1 MSKGKIVYFTYQKD
15 FSESGRDRYFIY
27 DGEVFSEVSSDEVVA
42 LNCLV
47 VTHDFWLISSS
58 LFKKHGSLPSK
69 IVDVV
74 LLSKISIGAKSIDGD
89 VQPWDVSKT
98 VKPLFKVGDDFDSYM
113 DMYYRR
119 KDLVFDVYMLFSH
132 KLAEYFEQLSVL
144 ASNSGETERFYSLE
158 LPVFNMLTFSA
169 CRGIRVDNSAVRK
182 HKDNLKLDFYRQLK
196 LFAEKHKVLYELPGE
211 EGVREKLSK
220 LGYKVQDYSL
230 EFLIDFLPS
239 RDGYTDDLRSL
250 QKANKAY
257 RIFNSISYGS
267 GRLRPIVESHWTST
281 SRIYHKSPS
290 LQNIPKNYRDI
301 FIPDEGMSLCYVD
314 YDQFEVGIMAAI
326 SSDPIMKDI
335 YENRDA
341 YNDLAVQ
348 VFNDKGMRKK
358 AKVMFLS
365 YTYGMSLENIISAV
379 RELGGDQKKA
389 REYFS
394 GFSEFEVWKE
404 SVNNEFFENGKIA
417 TISANYLNRYSDLE
431 LTDKEKRTSV
441 NHVIQGTA
449 TFIFKRALLE
459 LSRIEGVQILIP
471 MHDAVLFQHTNRVDP
486 NSVVELFEGVMTKEL
501 SGKVYGKAS
510 IEAFY
515 EKRLNPRNFQ

>member
-1 MSKGKIVYFTYQKD
+1 MSKGSTVYFTYQKD
-15 FSESGRDRYFIY
+15 FSESGKDRYFIY
-27 DGEVFSEVSSDEVVA
+27 DGEAFYEVSSEEVVA
-42 LNCLV
+42 LDCFV

-74 LLSKISIGAKSIDGD
+74 LLSKITIGVKSIDGD
-89 VQPWDVSKT
+89 FQPWDVSKT
-98 VKPLFKVGDDFDSYM
+98 IRPLFKVVDDFDSYM

-132 KLAEYFEQLSVL
+132 KLAEYFEKLSVL
-144 ASNSGETERFYSLE
+144 ASDSGEMERFYSLE
-158 LPVFNMLTFSA
+158 LPVFNKLTLSA

-182 HKDNLKLDFYRQLK
+182 QKDSLKLDFYRQLK
-196 LFAEKHKVLYELPGE
+196 MFAEKHKVLYELPSKGDA
-211 EGVREKLSK
+211 REKLSK
-220 LGYKVQDYSL
+220 LGYNVQDYSL

-250 QKANKAY
+250 QKTNKAY
-257 RIFNSISYGS
+257 RVFNSISYGS
-267 GRLRPIVESHWTST
+267 SRLRPIVESHWTST
-281 SRIYHKSPS
+281 SRIYHKSPN
-290 LQNIPKNYRDI
+290 LQNIPKKYRNI

-341 YNDLAVQ
+341 YKDLAVQ
-348 VFNDKGMRKK
+348 VFNDEGMRKK

-365 YTYGMSLENIISAV
+365 YTYGMSLENIIRAV
-379 RELGGDQKKA
+379 KELGGDQKNA

-394 GFSEFEVWKE
+394 GFTVFESWKE
-404 SVNNEFFENGKIA
+404 SVNNAFLKNGKIA
-417 TISANYLNRYSDLE
+417 TISANYLNRNTDAE
-431 LTDKEKRTSV
+431 LTDKEKRASV

-449 TFIFKRALLE
+449 TYIFKRALLE
-459 LSRIEGVQILIP
+459 LSSLDGVQILIP
-471 MHDAVLFQHTNRVDP
+471 MHDAVLFQHTIQVDP
-486 NSVVELFEGVMTKEL
+486 NSVVELFEDVMTKEL

-515 EKRLNPRNFQ
+515 EKNN